1 LAGRP
6 FRLPVLVAWLWLGC
20 ACLPPA
26 LQADTNAPALVSVR
40 QVRELT
46 SAQAGKLQ
54 PVALEGVLTY
64 VDLPRYMCFLQ
75 DGSGGVF
82 LQVSAPT
89 NLQAGQRLRVLGT
102 TAAGNFAPIVRVTN
116 VTVLGSVPLPA
127 PRRVSFAEFK
137 TGLVDSD
144 RVELQGRVRSAT
156 PDQGWLKV
164 KLAQPE
170 GVLTVWVRNPA
181 GLDPARLVAS
191 EVRVR
196 GVCAGAFGGQSEI
209 LDFDLYAA
217 DATEFLLVNPPPQP
231 PEAIPVRPI
240 NRLGLDWRDA
250 AIQARCR
257 GRVTL
262 HWPGRFLFI
271 EDATGAVELR
281 TEQRLE
287 LQPGDEVE
295 ALGFR
300 VLAHRRVVLEDCAVR
315 VVGHG
320 PPVSPKHPTLRA
332 LYSRHSHGE
341 FAAIEGTLAE
351 LISQPRIRVPNS
363 QRMSFSS
370 EPALVMKVEEWFLRA
385 ELPPGTTMDELGYLQ
400 AGSRLSLVGV
410 FAADPVSPG
419 ESLTYRLLLPSKEA
433 IRVLRPAPWWTR
445 GRTFAMVGGTA
456 LTLLSFMG
464 WAVGFTQ
471 RRRRQAEQAAQRH
484 HEQTIRHQAALLELA
499 CRVHGP
505 DDQAT
510 LKYATELLARTL
522 AVCRASL
529 WRFEDDGRTLRCV
542 DLHQREGDHV
552 AGDALATM
560 AYPAY
565 FAALAESRVLSVP
578 DVRTDPRTRELVE
591 GYLVP
596 NDIRSMLDVPLRLRG
611 GLAGVL
617 CLEQKGT
624 IRPWTS
630 TEESFAAGVADQ
642 LTILLES
649 RERAR
654 TERALRESEE
664 KFARAFHTSP
674 DAHAII
680 TLEGEKY
687 LEVNE
692 AFCRLAG
699 RPKQELIG
707 RKATQLIWANP
718 GERALLLDR
727 VRAGEQVRDFETQII
742 RQNGETREPR
752 DVLIACDRAVLAGEP
767 CLLGVIRDV
776 TERRRSERALRE
788 AHAELELR
796 VLLRTTQLAEARDRA
811 ESADRLKSA
820 FLATMSHELRTP
832 LNSII
837 GFTGIILQGLVGPL
851 TEEQKKQLGMVM
863 NSSRHLLSLIN
874 DVLDISKIE
883 AGQIEV
889 QRAPFD
895 FRESAHRVVQ
905 IVTPLAERK
914 GLPLRLTLAP
924 EVGRLVSDRRRVE
937 QILINLV
944 NNAIKFTDHGEVHL
958 EALMQPGRL
967 LVRVSDT
974 GIGIRAEDL
983 DKLFRPFQQLDTGLA
998 RQHEGT
1004 GLGLAICRRLV
1015 KILGGEITVESVWQK
1030 GTTFTLTLP
1039 AEDPSRR

>member
-1 LAGRP
+1 MCL
-6 FRLPVLVAWLWLGC
+6 LGS
-20 ACLPPA
+20 A
-26 LQADTNAPALVSVR
+26 LADTNSPTLVSVR

-46 SAQAGKLQ
+46 SAQAGQLQ

-75 DGSGGVF
+75 DGSGGVY
-82 LQVSAPT
+82 LQIDSAAD
-89 NLQAGQRLRVLGT
+89 LHAGERLRVLGN
-102 TAAGNFAPIVRVTN
+102 TAAGNFAPIVQVTN
-116 VTVLGSVPLPA
+116 YTALNSGPLPA
-127 PRRVSFAEFK
+127 PRRVAFAEFK
-137 TGLVDSD
+137 TGLVDAEW
-144 RVELQGRVRSAT
+144 VEVQGRVRSAA
-156 PDQGWLKV
+156 PDQGLLKV
-164 KLAQPE
+164 KLALPE
-170 GVLTVWVRNPA
+170 GVLTGWVRNPT
-181 GLDPARLVAS
+181 GLDPDRLVAS
-191 EVRVR
+191 EVRLR
-196 GVCAGAFGGQSEI
+196 GVCAGAFGGHNEI
-209 LDFDLYAA
+209 LDFDLYADDTSA
-217 DATEFLLVNPPPQP
+217 LEVVNPPPLA

-240 NRLGLDWRDA
+240 NRLGLDWRGG
-250 AIQARCR
+250 AIQARCQ

-262 HWPGRFLFI
+262 NWPGRFLFI
-271 EDATGAVELR
+271 EDETGAVELR
-281 TEQRLE
+281 TDQPVN

-320 PPVSPKHPTLRA
+320 PPVNPKHPTLRA

-341 FAAIEGTLAE
+341 FATIEGTLAE
-351 LISQPRIRVPNS
+351 LVSQPRIRVPNS
-363 QRMSFSS
+363 ARMSFES
-370 EPALVMKVEEWFLRA
+370 EPVLVMKVEEWFLRA
-385 ELPPGTTMDELGYLQ
+385 ELPPGTTMDELDFLLPR
-400 AGSRLSLVGV
+400 SRLSLTGV
-410 FAADPVSPG
+410 LAADAVSPG
-419 ESLTYRLLLPSKEA
+419 ESLTYRLLLPSRGT
-433 IRVLRPAPWWTR
+433 IRVLQPAPWWTR
-445 GRTFAMVGGTA
+445 GRTFAVVGGTA
-456 LTLLSFMG
+456 LTLISFMG

-471 RRRRQAEQAAQRH
+471 RQRRQAEQAVQRH
-484 HEQTIRHQAALLELA
+484 HAQTIRHQAALLELA

-505 DDQAT
+505 DDEAT
-510 LKYATELLARTL
+510 LRYATELLAKTL
-522 AVCRASL
+522 QVCRASL

-542 DLHQREGDHV
+542 DLHQREGGHDQ
-552 AGDALATM
+552 GGALATV

-611 GLAGVL
+611 GLASVL

-624 IRPWTS
+624 IRSWTS
-630 TEESFAAGVADQ
+630 AEESFAAGVADQ

-699 RPKQELIG
+699 SPKQELIG
-707 RKATQLIWANP
+707 RKAAQLIWANP

-742 RQNGETREPR
+742 RQTGDNGETREPR
-752 DVLIACDRAVLAGEP
+752 DVLIACDRAILAGEP

-905 IVTPLAERK
+905 IVTPLAARK
-914 GLPLRLTLAP
+914 GLPVRLTLAP

-974 GIGIRAEDL
+974 GIGIRPEDL
-983 DKLFRPFQQLDTGLA
+983 GKLFRPFQQLDTGLA

-1030 GTTFTLTLP
+1030 GSTFTLTLP
-1039 AEDPSRR
+1039 AEEPSRR